1 MPENK
6 WYQIVSYHIEK
17 KQSAMCVGLSYLVKF
32 TYLSSLKNINV
43 DDVIEGLWTNDFV
56 FVFIHR

>member
-1 MPENK
+1 MPELK
-6 WYQIVSYHIEK
+6 WDQIVSYRKK
-17 KQSAMCVGLSYLVKF
+17 KQAAMCVGLSYLVKV